1 MKIPATTSPNK
12 RFWATCT
19 EKGFQFCKFMVQFLY
34 CVSVPK
40 CRSWG
45 CRMSTKRPKPELS
58 AHFIRGK
65 WILKAADTAK
75 YNARLK
81 EIDLPDDY
89 AVYGYEPSKGGIP
102 AAYWVCKQSVGKCPE
117 CHTRYLE
124 NAIASV
130 SESKLTHYCR
140 VEIPHKGRKPTYEI
154 HPATLYLRRIRWLC
168 YNCYSKQ
175 KTYNARMQDD
185 SKLVD
190 KEDKKLTLQV
200 KEHLGQ
206 QAMHMEINTL
216 AEIFDISPHTVD
228 KCFDKAVDKYDKERD
243 WDNIST
249 LGLYTITLNVQGQQA
264 DCCLCANMDTEKL
277 IEFFPYE
284 DTKAAEAFLSKLKNK
299 QNIQRVFTSIDSAA
313 FDFAKTNFPIETIMV
328 DRLDVRKRLLNGLET
343 VKKSNDDS
351 KNYPLLRRNWT
362 LLDNDDE
369 AIPTNSKDYILL
381 KKVLDAFPRI
391 GVAYWLKEAGM
402 DIYRKLAGQC
412 KLVNDWILSD
422 KHNILPY
429 EQLQQCMTQA
439 KEPVV
444 RFAEQYNGVDRSRYE
459 KAILAAEKPLMSC
472 AKSNKKSKSARWSRA
487 ASFKKIRARVLYGA
501 AMMANYFA
509 AQEPN
514 EKSHEE
520 YAIHK
525 EMYFTTVD
533 RITTAKINTPAVET
547 DVALE
552 IYLHN
557 FGIPLSIYPN
567 LLGYGLEEYSHVLLD
582 LKPLKKDRQYLSRE
596 EQTEETMSDKI
607 AFDALWDESPIDVT
621 PEVNFIWSIAN
632 KLRGSYMPDK
642 YGDVIIPM
650 TILRRLECALEP
662 HKEAVLA
669 KFAENPNYPPKAMY
683 RISGYQFYNTSPY
696 TLKELCNEPD
706 NIKSNF
712 KVYIQGFSAE
722 VQEIFNGLE
731 MFSHIDKMDK
741 DGCLFSVVQAFAD
754 LDLDPKTYDSIK
766 MGYIFEHLIGKF
778 YQNVDAGQFYTGR
791 DIIKCLVAVLISE
804 GCDDIFDDG
813 KVVTVCDQACG
824 TGGMLSTAYSFIKH
838 YNPSADVRL
847 FGQEFMPQS
856 YAVGLAEMMIKGQNI
871 ENFRNADTFK
881 EDCFPNIKMRFVLEN
896 PPFGTPWA
904 GKDAKAGQ
912 EDAVRNEFK
921 RGKNG
926 RWGAGLPSGGD
937 SQLIF
942 MQSAIDKMDDKVGRA
957 AIIEN
962 GSPLF
967 TGGTASG
974 ESQIRRWILEQ
985 DLLEAIIALPTDLFY
1000 NTGIATYVWI
1010 LSKNKRPERKGYVQ
1024 LIDATSIF
1032 HKLRKAAGNKRN
1044 ELLPED
1050 RSKIVKLYT
1059 AFEENEYCKIFKNEE
1074 FMYREYT
1081 VMQPLQRSYAI
1092 TEERVDQMLADGT
1105 LNSVYDPAKVDELEE
1120 QGAQISVKDKM
1131 KLDKLHE
1138 QKPVYEAIISALQVA
1153 ASDEIYLSPEEFM
1166 PVLRKALAKVTDD
1179 KKLLDK
1185 IADGLSVMDKS
1196 AEIQQDK
1203 HGAILYD
1210 KDSKDTELV
1219 PYEEFIDD
1227 YMAREVLPHVP
1238 DAKAFWEEKADAKKP
1253 VIKTGAE
1260 IPFTQYFYK
1269 YEQPVPSEEL
1279 AKQFT
1284 ELEQSV
1290 SQRIAKLFG

>member
-1 MKIPATTSPNK
+1 
-12 RFWATCT
+12 
-19 EKGFQFCKFMVQFLY
+19 
-34 CVSVPK
+34 
-40 CRSWG
+40 
-45 CRMSTKRPKPELS
+45 MSTNWSYTETS

-102 AAYWVCKQSVGKCPE
+102 AAYWVCKQGVGQCPE
-117 CHTRYLE
+117 CHKPYLE
-124 NAIASV
+124 DAIASV

-140 VEIPHKGRKPTYEI
+140 VEIPHEGRKPTYEI

-168 YNCYSKQ
+168 YNCYSEQ

-228 KCFDKAVDKYDKERD
+228 KCFDKAVDEYDKERD

-264 DCCLCANMDTEKL
+264 DCCLCANVDTEKL
-277 IEFFPYE
+277 IEFFLYE
-284 DTKAAEAFLSKLKNK
+284 DTKAAKAFLSKLKNK

-313 FDFAKTNFPIETIMV
+313 FNFAKTNFPIETIMV

-343 VKKSNDDS
+343 VKKGNDDS

-391 GVAYWLKEAGM
+391 GVAYGLKEAGM
-402 DIYRKLAGQC
+402 DIYRKTTGQC
-412 KLVNDWILSD
+412 KLVNDWISSD
-422 KHNILPY
+422 KYNILRY
-429 EQLQQCMTQA
+429 EQLEQYMIQA
-439 KEPVV
+439 QEPVV
-444 RFAEQYNGVDRSRYE
+444 RFAVQYNGVDRGRYE
-459 KAILAAEKPLMSC
+459 KAILAAEKPLMDC
-472 AKSNKKSKSARWSRA
+472 VKSNEKSKSARWSRA

-533 RITTAKINTPAVET
+533 RITTAKISTPAVKT
-547 DVALE
+547 DVVPE

-596 EQTEETMSDKI
+596 EQTEETMSNKI

-662 HKEAVLA
+662 TKKAVTDMFA
-669 KFAENPNYPPKAMY
+669 KNPNYPPKAMY

-856 YAVGLAEMMIKGQNI
+856 YAVGLAEMMIKDQNT

-1032 HKLRKAAGNKRN
+1032 HKLRKAAGNKKN

-1050 RSKIVKLYT
+1050 RDRIVKLYT
-1059 AFEENEYCKIFKNEE
+1059 AFEANEYCKIFKNEE

-1092 TEERVDQMLADGT
+1092 TEERIDQMLADGT

-1131 KLDKLHE
+1131 KLDKLYE
-1138 QKPVYEAIISALQVA
+1138 QKPVYEAVISALQDAV
-1153 ASDEIYLSPEEFM
+1153 SDEVYLSPEVFM

-1185 IADGLSVMDKS
+1185 IADGLSVMDKN
-1196 AEIQQDK
+1196 AEIQRDK

-1210 KDSKDTELV
+1210 KDSKDTERV
-1219 PYEEFIDD
+1219 PYEESIDD

-1238 DAKAFWEEKADAKKP
+1238 DAKAFWEEKVDAKKP